1 MKIYRNVTDLEEM
14 GQFDDIE
21 ICGDENNNF
30 YPVFIK
36 NTCKVVYRYTP
47 KEIVPFIS
55 AINMLD
61 ENFFKNINDNY
72 KKFSY
77 ACSLMAENSKED
89 HLRQHEFLEYCKKIL
104 LRRQIETICKD
115 KKKKKV

>member
-1 MKIYRNVTDLEEM
+1 
-14 GQFDDIE
+14 
-21 ICGDENNNF
+21 
-30 YPVFIK
+30 
-36 NTCKVVYRYTP
+36 
-47 KEIVPFIS
+47 
-55 AINMLD
+55 MLD

-115 KKKKKV
+115 NEQEKV